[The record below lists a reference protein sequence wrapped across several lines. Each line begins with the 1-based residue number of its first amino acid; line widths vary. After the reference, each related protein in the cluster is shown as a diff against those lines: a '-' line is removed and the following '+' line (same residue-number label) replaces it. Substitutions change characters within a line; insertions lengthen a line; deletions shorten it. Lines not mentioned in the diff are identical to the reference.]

1 MTTTAIVSAVCAS
14 GAVWCRFSALRAR
27 VQRPEPP
34 PPGVLVLLTGAPATL
49 AVAIVM
55 TPALALLGVG
65 SAAVVATTAL
75 RWRRNRQ
82 RARRQ
87 ARAGQVTELILV
99 LAASLRAGLPAP
111 AALGHAAEDEP
122 VVRSA
127 ATAAQRA
134 ADVPRAL
141 RAARRGPGDDGLE
154 RLAIAWQVADRT
166 GAPLAGVLD
175 RLSEVERQE
184 RDLRREV
191 AAGIAPARATAA
203 LMALLPVFG
212 LLIGSGFGGD
222 PLWVVITAHPVVAFS
237 VAVGAGLACAGVLWI
252 DRIADGA
259 ETS

>member
-1 MTTTAIVSAVCAS
+1 MTTAALVSALCAA
-14 GAVWCRFSALRAR
+14 GAVWCRFSALRTR
-27 VQRPEPP
+27 VRRPEPP
-34 PPGVLVLLTGAPATL
+34 RLGILGMLAGAP
-49 AVAIVM
+49 VALLVAMVM
-55 TPALALLGVG
+55 TPALTLIGLGCV
-65 SAAVVATTAL
+65 AVIVTAAL
-75 RWRRNRQ
+75 RWRRSRQ

-87 ARAGQVTELILV
+87 ERAAQVTELILV

-127 ATAAQRA
+127 ARAAERA
-134 ADVPRAL
+134 ADVSRAL
-141 RAARRGPGDDGLE
+141 RGAHRGPGDDGLE

-166 GAPLAGVLD
+166 GAPLAAVLD

-191 AAGIAPARATAA
+191 AAGVAPARATAA
-203 LMALLPVFG
+203 LMALLPAFG

-222 PLWVVITAHPVVAFS
+222 PMWMVITAHPIVALS
-237 VAVGAGLACAGVLWI
+237 VAVGAGLACVGVLWI

-259 ETS
+259 EAA